1 MNRMNV
7 PTLLKIFVIL
17 CISLLIVPFSH
28 AENKIKKVR
37 VTTPEGFVLN
47 KVGSHYVP
55 VEKDYKS
62 FLLPGTHI
70 RVGLFSYNKE
80 GFNIGRIGFLLGK
93 NQFFFVDDD
102 QGAGGCY
109 EGLSYT
115 VYKDYLLID
124 GDCNGH
130 IAKMYLFK
138 YYKNKVRLLDFIM
151 SPMVFYIASPADKIP
166 FPSKR
171 RNPPVWVI
179 NDAENIKL
187 GFDKSTLPQC
197 FYFENDNTDEAIKKR
212 NKKYGQECEHFFD
225 EMVLYL
231 KISDDRIR
239 INYYPELYNRLF
251 KHIQTK
257 YKGKPKPF
265 SYYYY
270 GYLAKKLK
278 LDEIKSRSLDSQIQT
293 DTIDWFKDV
302 YQWDFDFHSALDFHD
317 NPPMKIIQY
326 KLK

>member
-1 MNRMNV
+1 MNKTV
-7 PTLLKIFVIL
+7 PALLKIFIIL
-17 CISLLIVPFSH
+17 CVYLLIVPFSY
-28 AENKIKKVR
+28 AENKIKEVR
-37 VTTPEGFVLN
+37 VIKPEGFVLK

-62 FLLPGTHI
+62 FFLPGTDI
-70 RVGLFSYNKE
+70 RVGLFRYINKE
-80 GFNIGRIGFLLGK
+80 GDDDDKIGFLFG
-93 NQFFFVDDD
+93 NNRFFFVD
-102 QGAGGCY
+102 QQGGCY
-109 EGLSYT
+109 RGLSYT
-115 VYKDYLLID
+115 LYKNYLLID
-124 GDCNGH
+124 GDCHGH
-130 IAKMYLFK
+130 FAEMYLFK
-138 YYKNKVRLLDFIM
+138 YDKNTVRLLDFIG

-231 KISDDRIR
+231 KISDDRLR
-239 INYYPELYNRLF
+239 INYDPKLYNRLF
-251 KHIQTK
+251 KNIQTK
-257 YKGKPKPF
+257 YKGKPKSF

-302 YQWDFDFHSALDFHD
+302 YQWDFDFHSLLDFHD
-317 NPPMKIIQY
+317 NPPMKIIPY